1 MSAKRLDCYSC
12 YMGYQIIWIFII
24 WQQLF
29 RVGGWLSERFDEDD
43 EEKNTLQYLTP
54 KTSIFYHITL
64 FSYSQLNH
72 PQTNSPTLLISQ

>member
-43 EEKNTLQYLTP
+43 EEKNMLQYLTS
-54 KTSIFYHITL
+54 KTSIFYT
-64 FSYSQLNH
+64 SPYSQLNH